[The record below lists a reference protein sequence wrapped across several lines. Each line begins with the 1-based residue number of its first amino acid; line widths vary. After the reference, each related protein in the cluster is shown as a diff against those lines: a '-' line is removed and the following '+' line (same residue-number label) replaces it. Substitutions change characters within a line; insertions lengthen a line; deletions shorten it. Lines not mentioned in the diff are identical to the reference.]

1 MTLHAVVGALV
12 TLRAQQLEQ
21 PPRRQP
27 LARRTLAVRPQQSI
41 KLRDISPQS
50 RLRLNP
56 PLVAKL
62 GRRTPDHLAHRLPRD
77 PQLAN
82 DLADRLFIDPER
94 PPDPANRFH
103 RHHPRPRSPKHNQGE
118 HLTIP
123 GVGRYSM
130 LITPRAG
137 SLFHAVFQSSR
148 RAFSA
153 PARQK
158 PRHRDRQ
165 EKRSKA
171 SRGQHFSASA
181 FSAIASSR
189 RAASGRF
196 GTPGWR
202 ARQASM
208 ASPSSILILMMGRRT
223 KGSERLMR
231 PRL

>member
-82 DLADRLFIDPER
+82 DLADRLFIDRER
-94 PPDPANRFH
+94 PPYPANPFQPQ
-103 RHHPRPRSPKHNQGE
+103 HPRPRP
-118 HLTIP
+118 
-123 GVGRYSM
+123 
-130 LITPRAG
+130 
-137 SLFHAVFQSSR
+137 
-148 RAFSA
+148 
-153 PARQK
+153 
-158 PRHRDRQ
+158 
-165 EKRSKA
+165 
-171 SRGQHFSASA
+171 
-181 FSAIASSR
+181 
-189 RAASGRF
+189 
-196 GTPGWR
+196 
-202 ARQASM
+202 
-208 ASPSSILILMMGRRT
+208 PSTTRESI
-223 KGSERLMR
+223 
-231 PRL
+231 